1 MNRIAIALASVVFSL
16 STFQSKAQFSAFQKS
31 DGWKK
36 TYRPSAD
43 KINDLI
49 HTKLEVKFDFDK
61 SYMYGKEWVTL
72 KPHFYDTDSLR
83 LDAKGMDI
91 NQIAIISNGKTISLQ
106 YTYEDRQQLVIKLD
120 KVYKNTDRYTI
131 YIDYIAKPEELK
143 SKGSAAI
150 KDAKG
155 LYFINPK
162 GTDKDKPTEIWTQ
175 GETEASSAWFPTI
188 DKPNQKTTEEINMTV
203 PAKYVTLSNGLLTG
217 QKNNADGTRT
227 DTWKMDLPHS
237 PYLFFMGVGI
247 FSIVKDTYKGKEVS
261 YYVEKDF
268 EKVARKIF
276 GLTPEMMT
284 CFSTKLGVEY
294 PWPKYSQMVGRE
306 YVSGAMENTS
316 ATLHSEYLQQNARQ
330 LTDGNRYE
338 DYVSHELFHQW
349 FGDLVTAESWGNLTV
364 NESMANF
371 GEIIWDD
378 WKYGKDDG
386 DKRNHKDMQDYLQSG
401 SENKSLVRFI
411 YRDKEDMFDR
421 VTYEKGGRIL
431 YMLRNIVGEDAFY
444 KSLNLYLTNHKF
456 KNAEAHQLRLAFEE
470 VTGKDLNWFWNQWYY
485 GSGHP
490 KLGIKYSYD
499 DAAKKAIVI
508 VQQKQE
514 GDKVFRMPV
523 AVDIYN
529 GNTRTRQNVWIENK
543 ADTFSFASITKPD
556 LINFDGDK
564 YLLAEKEENK
574 TIEEYIHQFRF
585 AKKYLDR
592 REAVEFA
599 MANKS
604 KPGAIQ
610 LMIDALKD
618 PFYNIRSFSLQQLK
632 SADLNDAAKRVVEN
646 IAKYDPKR
654 LVRTDAINLLAQLN
668 SSVYKDLFI
677 GAATDSSYSVSGAGL
692 EALAGIDEDKATS
705 LLPLLKKDAKGGLI
719 SAIES
724 VEMLQKTDA
733 DFDTLTAHFDKKPPF
748 QKVNAYPGYLGYLGK
763 LSIIEHF
770 QKGINKIVS
779 LRNLIGGFVPEIKAD
794 INEKLSALKTQK
806 EITKVTSKSKNLEDQ
821 ITILDK
827 ALRD

>member
-1 MNRIAIALASVVFSL
+1 MNRIAIALASVVL
-16 STFQSKAQFSAFQKS
+16 SIGTFQSKAQFSAFPKS

-529 GNTRTRQNVWIENK
+529 GNTMTRHNVWIENK

-618 PFYNIRSFSLQQLK
+618 PFYNIRSLSLQQLK
-632 SADLNDAAKRVVEN
+632 SADLNDAAKSVVEN
-646 IAKYDPKR
+646 IAKNDPKR

-677 GAATDSSYSVSGAGL
+677 GAATDSSYSLSGAGL

-779 LRNLIGGFVPEIKAD
+779 LRNLIGGYVPEIKAD
-794 INEKLSALKTQK
+794 INEKLSALKAQK
-806 EITKVTSKSKNLEDQ
+806 EVTKVTSKSKNLEDQ

-827 ALRD
+827 ALKD